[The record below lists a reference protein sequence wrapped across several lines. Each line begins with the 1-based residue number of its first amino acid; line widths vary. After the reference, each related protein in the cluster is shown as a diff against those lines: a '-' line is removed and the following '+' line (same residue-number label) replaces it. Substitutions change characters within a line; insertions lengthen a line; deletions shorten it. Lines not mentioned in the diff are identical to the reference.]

1 MSAFVDGTPAPPL
14 GGAQRKDRAPVDPLL
29 TRDVLAHL
37 TVQMESAR
45 RMLAIVLEQATAI
58 RQRAVAQVVSLA
70 SALQAEMHR
79 REVIEAERLEL
90 LERAGQHLGV
100 SPADVSIAMLA
111 ELMDEDSAQAARG
124 ATAELRGMLL
134 EIQREHTTNRALMQ
148 QELAFLDHLLRL
160 AGNAG
165 GYDSGGERSRVRRRP
180 LMHTTVFE
188 LEA

>member
-1 MSAFVDGTPAPPL
+1 MSAMAEHQQLVVEQAERRHFDAP
-14 GGAQRKDRAPVDPLL
+14 L
-29 TRDVLAHL
+29 TRDVLSHL
-37 TVQMESAR
+37 ATQLESAR

-58 RQRAVAQVVSLA
+58 RQRAVPQVVKLATSL
-70 SALQAEMHR
+70 QTEMHR

-90 LERAGQHLGV
+90 LDRAGTHLHV
-100 SPADVSIAMLA
+100 SSGDVTIAMLA
-111 ELMDEDSAQAARG
+111 NLMDDQSAELARNRS
-124 ATAELRGMLL
+124 AELRGMLL

-165 GYDSGGERSRVRRRP
+165 GYDAGGEQGRRKP
-180 LMHTTVFE
+180 LMHRPVFD

>member
-1 MSAFVDGTPAPPL
+1 MSATTANHQIDLAVDGH
-14 GGAQRKDRAPVDPLL
+14 PVDALL

-37 TVQMESAR
+37 ATQLDSAR
-45 RMLAIVLEQATAI
+45 RMLAVVLEQATAI
-58 RQRAVAQVVSLA
+58 RQRAVPQVVKLA
-70 SALQAEMHR
+70 SALQTEMHR

-90 LERAGQHLGV
+90 LERAGAHLHV

-111 ELMDEDSAQAARG
+111 NLMDDDSAEVARG
-124 ATAELRGMLL
+124 RTAELRGMLL

-165 GYDSGGERSRVRRRP
+165 GYDSGGEQGRRKP
-180 LMHTTVFE
+180 LMHRPVFD

>member
-1 MSAFVDGTPAPPL
+1 MATIEAGRQVDT
-14 GGAQRKDRAPVDPLL
+14 VL

-37 TVQMESAR
+37 ATQMDSAR
-45 RMLAIVLEQATAI
+45 RMLAIVLEQAGAI
-58 RQRAVAQVVSLA
+58 RQRAVPQVVRLA
-70 SALQAEMHR
+70 SSLQTEMHR

-90 LERAGQHLGV
+90 LERAGAQLGV
-100 SPADVSIAMLA
+100 SPGDVSIAMLA
-111 ELMDEDSAQAARG
+111 NLMDDDSAQLARSR
-124 ATAELRGMLL
+124 TAELRGMLL

-165 GYDSGGERSRVRRRP
+165 GYDAGGEQSKVRRRRP
-180 LMHTTVFE
+180 LMHRPVFD